1 MSNVIKAVF
10 DGSTKSIVTKPQY
23 MWAKKQ
29 ILLIE
34 GLELPE
40 AFRANIANKPDGI
53 SKTQIGE
60 SNIVYIPDKF
70 FTTGKNIYV
79 WIVVSGED
87 DVTIKYD
94 IEIPILTAGEPED
107 YDPTGEQADIITQ
120 AISALSTAINALNSA
135 TERVDSAVTKMESLA
150 FEINGVGELEY
161 TYEERGE

>member
-23 MWAKKQ
+23 MWAKGQ
-29 ILLIE
+29 ILLIQ
-34 GLELPE
+34 GLELPD
-40 AFRANIANKPDGI
+40 AFRVNISNTLNGM

-60 SNIVYIPDKF
+60 SNIVSIPNKY

-107 YDPTGEQADIITQ
+107 YDPTDEQADIITQ

-135 TERVDSAVTKMESLA
+135 TERVDSAVTKMESLV
-150 FEINGVGELEY
+150 FEINSVGELEY